1 MRVFTGRPAQI
12 AVAVAA
18 CLVLVI
24 TGVAWR
30 SVDSLQSSLASVRG
44 LALGDGEDGAV
55 DILLVGTDSRTDAH
69 GNPLSQRELDA
80 LRAGEEVANNT
91 DTIIL
96 IRVPND
102 GRSATALSIP
112 RDTYVEVP
120 DIGMSKI
127 NAAYGATKAARRE
140 ELVEADADTTE
151 EVLEE
156 ESTQAGREALIE
168 SVADL
173 TGVTVDHYAEVGL
186 LGFVLLTDAVG
197 GVDVCLNAPVDEPLS
212 GARFDAGVQTL
223 QGPDALSFVRQR
235 HGLPR
240 GDLDR
245 IVRQQVFMA
254 SLAQKVLSAKTLS
267 NPSKVGQLTAA
278 VQRSVT
284 LDSDWDIMALA
295 TQLQNLAGGD
305 VTFSTIPV
313 QDLNAITQYGESV
326 VQVDPDEVRDFVAEL
341 IGQEP
346 DGSEVETTTV
356 PAPDIDPSTVTV
368 DVSNAGSV
376 SGLASLVS
384 STLSAEGF
392 LEGEVGNYSGPGV
405 GTTTV
410 FGAEAESDETRA
422 VAAALGGLE
431 TESDPSLP
439 EGTVRVVLAG
449 DYTGPGSSTYS
460 GSSDTATS
468 AAGLSPAG
476 ASATPAPAA
485 PPIDAGSTGPRCVN

>member
-1 MRVFTGRPAQI
+1 M
-12 AVAVAA
+12 
-18 CLVLVI
+18 I
-24 TGVAWR
+24 TGIAWR
-30 SVDSLQSSLASVRG
+30 SIDSLQSSLASVRG
-44 LALGDGEDGAV
+44 LSLGGGEDGAV

-96 IRVPND
+96 IRVPDD
-102 GRSATALSIP
+102 GSSATALSIP
-112 RDTYVEVP
+112 RDTFVEVP
-120 DIGMSKI
+120 EIGMSKI

-151 EVLEE
+151 DELEK
-156 ESTQAGREALIE
+156 ESTQAGREALID

-197 GVDVCLNAPVDEPLS
+197 GVDVCLEAPVDEPLS
-212 GARFDAGVQTL
+212 GAQFVAGVQTL
-223 QGPDALSFVRQR
+223 DGADALSFVRQR

-267 NPSKVGQLTAA
+267 NPSKVSQLTAA
-278 VQRSVT
+278 VQRSVV

-295 TQLQNLAGGD
+295 TQLQGLAGGE

-313 QDLNAITQYGESV
+313 QDINAMTDYGESV
-326 VQVDPDEVRDFVAEL
+326 VQVDPGEVRDFVAEL
-341 IGQEP
+341 IGREP
-346 DGSEVETTTV
+346 DGSEVEDTSV
-356 PAPDIDPSTVTV
+356 PAPDVDPSTVTV
-368 DVSNAGSV
+368 DVSNAGSI

-384 STLSAEGF
+384 SALSSEGYS
-392 LEGEVGNYSGPGV
+392 EGDVGNYTGSGV
-405 GTTTV
+405 GTSTV
-410 FGAEAESDETRA
+410 FGADAEADATLA

-431 TESDPSLP
+431 TASDPSLP

-449 DYTGPGSSTYS
+449 DYTGPGSSSYS
-460 GSSDTATS
+460 GSATATS
-468 AAGLSPAG
+468 AAGVGLSPAG
-476 ASATPAPAA
+476 TSATPAPPA